1 MASPLY
7 TVRKNRSLG
16 NLLDR
21 KIAAR
26 ITARGREFNT
36 ARRQRM
42 AIFAN
47 DEIGVYINQ
56 FGFYEKE
63 QLEILF
69 EFLAPLRPIFERG
82 TALDVGANIGNHAI
96 YFSSLFQTVH
106 AFEPNPHT
114 FALLSFNAQWASN
127 VVAQNYG
134 LGDEKGRF
142 PLGESAENVGRSSI
156 KYASHGDTTVEISV
170 ERLDDLGLDVSA
182 LCFMKMDVEG
192 FEPNVV
198 RGGLDVIKV
207 QQPLIVF
214 EQHEHEFVDGV
225 SETVSLLAEQG
236 YRFAWHQNG
245 SASKVPLI
253 RRLHNIKDIFFGRVH
268 RIVSATAV
276 PPNTYPMLLAIPPRF
291 HKLLGLA

>member
-1 MASPLY
+1 MASSLY
-7 TVRKNRSLG
+7 SVRKKRSLG

-21 KIAAR
+21 KMAAHVV
-26 ITARGREFNT
+26 ARGREYNA

-69 EFLAPLRPIFERG
+69 EFLAPLRPVFESG
-82 TALDVGANIGNHAI
+82 VAFDVGANIGNHAI
-96 YFSSLFQTVH
+96 YFSSLFRTVH

-114 FALLSFNAQWASN
+114 FTLLSFNAQWAGN
-127 VVAQNYG
+127 VVVHNYG

-142 PLGESAENVGRSSI
+142 PLGESADNVGRSSI
-156 KYASHGDTTVEISV
+156 KYASHGDATVEISV
-170 ERLDDLGLDVSA
+170 ERLDGASLDSSG
-182 LCFMKMDVEG
+182 LCFVKMDVEG

-198 RGGLDVIKV
+198 RGGAGLIKAR
-207 QQPLIVF
+207 QPLIVF
-214 EQHEHEFVDGV
+214 EQHEHEFVDGQ
-225 SETVSLLAEQG
+225 SETVSLLAQQG

-245 SASKVPLI
+245 SASKNALV

-268 RIVSATAV
+268 RIVSASAV

-291 HKLLGLA
+291 QKQLGLE

>member
-1 MASPLY
+1 MA
-7 TVRKNRSLG
+7 
-16 NLLDR
+16 
-21 KIAAR
+21 AH
-26 ITARGREFNT
+26 ITARGKEFNT

-69 EFLAPLRPIFERG
+69 EFLAPLRPFFERG
-82 TALDVGANIGNHAI
+82 TAFDIGANIGNHSV
-96 YFSSLFQTVH
+96 YFSSIFHAVH
-106 AFEPNPHT
+106 AFEPNPYT
-114 FALLSFNAQWASN
+114 FALLSFNAQWANN
-127 VVAQNYG
+127 VVVHNYG

-170 ERLDDLGLDVSA
+170 ELLDGAGLDVSG
-182 LCFMKMDVEG
+182 LCFIKMDVEG

-198 RGGLDVIKV
+198 KGGLGVIKA

-214 EQHEHEFVDGV
+214 EQHQHEFVNGV

-268 RIVSATAV
+268 RIVSAPAV
-276 PPNTYPMLLAIPPRF
+276 PPDTYPMLLAVPPRF
-291 HKLLGLA
+291 QKELGLA